1 MMVKL
6 YLKLLLR
13 CSNNRYM
20 KILWTDK
27 SASEATKGHVFSSW
41 EAGRVVIDS
50 RQVRE
55 GDLFVAIRG
64 EHQDGH
70 AYVLQAL
77 AKGAVAAVVSY
88 IPQGVADKSRLLI
101 VRDTMKALED
111 LAIYARNRSLARIV
125 GVTGSIGK
133 TSTKDALALV
143 LSAQGKTHITVGNL
157 NNHFGVPLTLAN
169 LPRHAK
175 YAVVEMGMNH
185 AGEIRALTKMV
196 RPHVAM
202 ITSIQPAHLEF
213 FASVEAISDAKME
226 IAEGLEPNGTLI
238 LPADSPYIG
247 RMRTRAAQLEIHK
260 VRSFGESVN
269 AEYRMQMYRLHRG
282 HSEVSALVKHKPY
295 IYQLK
300 AIGYH
305 WASLTLGVIAVADAL
320 SCDLVKVAQAIK
332 YFQEPEGRGRIHKLP
347 SPRGGMLRIIDDS
360 YNASPVAMQAALLK
374 LRDVYD
380 MNQERGRMIAV
391 LGDMLELG
399 ADAAAQHVQLVDVLL
414 AYGMHQVFLT
424 GSLMRHLYEA
434 LPEEMEKFWAP
445 DALSLLPMLKSRLR
459 EDDCVLIKGSHG
471 SHVYQLA
478 GALLTSKQ
486 EVISDAL

>member
-6 YLKLLLR
+6 YLKLLRR

-20 KILWTDK
+20 KIIWTDK
-27 SASEATKGHVFSSW
+27 TAAEATHGHVFGAW
-41 EAGRVVIDS
+41 AVGRVVIDS

-70 AYVLQAL
+70 IYVQQAL
-77 AKGAVAAVVSY
+77 AKGAAAAMVSY
-88 IPQGVADKSRLLI
+88 IPQGVHDQSRLLI

-111 LAIYARNRSLARIV
+111 LAVFSRARSYARVI

-143 LSAQGKTHITVGNL
+143 LSAQGKTHVTAGNY

-169 LPRHAK
+169 LPMHAK
-175 YAVVEMGMNH
+175 YAVIEMGMNH

-196 RPHVAM
+196 RPHIAI
-202 ITSIQPAHLEF
+202 ITGVQPAHMEF
-213 FASVEAISDAKME
+213 FASVEAIADAKME
-226 IAEGLEPNGTLI
+226 IAEGLEDNGVLI
-238 LPADSPYIG
+238 LPADSSFIH
-247 RMRTRAAQLEIHK
+247 RMRSRAVQLGIHK
-260 VRSFGESVN
+260 IRSFGESTN
-269 AEYRMQMYRLHRG
+269 AEYRMQMYRLQRG
-282 HSEVSALVKHKPY
+282 MSEVSALVKHKPY
-295 IYQLK
+295 AYQLK

-305 WASLTLGVIAVADAL
+305 WAALTLGVVAVADAL
-320 SCDLVKVAQAIK
+320 NCDLAKVTLAIK
-332 YFQEPEGRGRIHKLP
+332 HFQEPEGRGRTHKIA
-347 SPRGGMLRIIDDS
+347 SPRGGFMRIIDDS
-360 YNASPVAMQAALLK
+360 YNASPVAMMAALLK

-399 ADAAAQHVQLVDVLL
+399 EDAVQRHVELREAIQ
-414 AYGMHQVFLT
+414 AYGIHQVFLS
-424 GSLMRHLYEA
+424 GELMQHLYHA
-434 LPEEMEKFWAP
+434 LPDDMEKHWAP
-445 DALSLLPMLKSRLR
+445 DALMLLSMLKSRLR

-471 SHVYQLA
+471 SHMYQLA
-478 GALLTSKQ
+478 SALLTSKQ
-486 EVISDAL
+486 EVDSDAV